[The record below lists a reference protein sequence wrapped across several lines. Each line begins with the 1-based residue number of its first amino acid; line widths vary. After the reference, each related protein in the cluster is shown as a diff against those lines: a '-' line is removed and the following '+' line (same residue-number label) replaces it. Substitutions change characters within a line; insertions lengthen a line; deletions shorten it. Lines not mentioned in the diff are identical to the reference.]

1 LVPSLENLLEQ
12 GCIISCDSFKALK
25 EKLKFF
31 DEFFLIQQLQVLV
44 HLCGGR
50 YLRLLKLY
58 QAELN
63 EVVE

>member
-1 LVPSLENLLEQ
+1 M
-12 GCIISCDSFKALK
+12 ISCDSLKALK
-25 EKLKFF
+25 EELQLF

-44 HLCGGR
+44 HLCGSR

-63 EVVE
+63 KVVE